1 MRKLT
6 RVLVIF
12 SIILSHVMCVSVAYN
27 YRGLLCGIEH
37 QGFSAPAE
45 TAFFLAVPFAVG
57 ISLCL
62 VLAYLI
68 KKFNSRS

>member
-1 MRKLT
+1 MKRLP
-6 RVLVIF
+6 RILI
-12 SIILSHVMCVSVAYN
+12 IIALILSHIMCVCVAYN

-45 TAFFLAVPFAVG
+45 TAFFLAVPFAVV

-62 VLAYLI
+62 IGAYLI
-68 KKFNSRS
+68 NKN